1 LYGEL
6 EHSFS
11 AGMKFKVKKGFRN
24 QRRHRFI
31 WASIADRPSANMLW
45 LYHYIHVMTFLAIL
59 SRRDLSYK
67 LWMFSAS
74 FVKTSHVAA
83 AVGL

>member
-11 AGMKFKVKKGFRN
+11 AGMKFKVKKAFCN

-31 WASIADRPSANMLW
+31 WASIWDCPSANMLR
-45 LYHYIHVMTFLAIL
+45 LYHYIHMMTFLAIL
-59 SRRDLSYK
+59 SPRDLSYK
-67 LWMFSAS
+67 LWMFLAS
-74 FVKTSHVAA
+74 CVKTSHVAA